1 MMQQSQ
7 SSQSSMSSTPRQS
20 SYRKSYQ
27 AQMSMSGSQYTISGE
42 VKVMKEAEKEQMKK
56 LNNSLV
62 NYIDKVHDL
71 EQMVKRLAAENAKL
85 VKKNK
90 KGQPEVDI
98 SALYEAE
105 LKRLRM
111 KVEELQGTNVEIAIE
126 RDNKAYEYEETV
138 VKYQGESKKVVVYE
152 KEIDGLRKD
161 VDDAT
166 VERSKMEGKIEAL
179 MEQIALERKVHEAEM
194 ENLRGQ
200 VQPIDASPLFSEMDS
215 KPSLLPDLTE
225 AIANVRKEYEAF
237 NAKSLEDLDSF
248 YKQKVEGL
256 NVQVKSLQVEIRE
269 VKTENV
275 EKRREVQRIELEL
288 SSLRQKK
295 ITLEKTIEALEAR
308 LAEQDKLKES
318 ELQAMRDQLNNTKQD
333 LGKYL
338 KQYQELNALKLSLDQ
353 EISIYRKLITG
364 EEVRIS
370 EVDTSMVASS
380 RSRSG
385 SKSSRSSSSSSSS
398 SSRSRSR
405 SGERKSKAKTTGPQ
419 KAAVVEEMIKSQNQ
433 QQQQSAA
440 KGKVTAT
447 AGAAAKGGKPND
459 DVISVSWKVKGGTIR
474 PKNPF
479 DAEEDA
485 EALHKAMKGAGT
497 DEDTVIAIL
506 TSRTK
511 SQRRQISTRYMAK
524 YKKDLL
530 KELEGEVLLSGNLL
544 TTIQHLM
551 WKRSVLDAQAI
562 RKAIKGFGTDESVL
576 IEILCTQS
584 SREINEIKKEYNEL
598 FKRDLVNDIKN
609 ETSSEF
615 KHFLLAILKG
625 LRVPDTGTVVAE
637 AAETD
642 AKQLLAIQVK
652 NWNPSNPTFLDIF
665 TQRSYQHLFYLFK
678 QCWPKLIK
686 EDLIESI
693 DRNCKGTLKRGLKTI
708 VRFSTLVPPQYYAA
722 QTRDALVA
730 KNVEDKQLI
739 YIMTT
744 RSEVDLIDIKE
755 EYNKMYKKTL
765 VKQIEEVTSGKY
777 KKILVSIAH

>member
-1 MMQQSQ
+1 
-7 SSQSSMSSTPRQS
+7 
-20 SYRKSYQ
+20 
-27 AQMSMSGSQYTISGE
+27 
-42 VKVMKEAEKEQMKK
+42 MKEAEKEQMKK

-71 EQMVKRLAAENAKL
+71 EQMVKKLAAENAKL

-126 RDNKAYEYEETV
+126 RDNKTYEYEETV

-288 SSLRQKK
+288 SALRQKK

-370 EVDTSMVASS
+370 EVDTSMVVGRSRSHS
-380 RSRSG
+380 RSRRSN
-385 SKSSRSSSSSSSS
+385 SSSSSSSD

-405 SGERKSKAKTTGPQ
+405 SGDRKSKGGPNQKTSSAAQ
-419 KAAVVEEMIKSQNQ
+419 KAPVVEQMMKASNRTPQQSSAKVSLSAKGKGSPAQ
-433 QQQQSAA
+433 QQQN
-440 KGKVTAT
+440 
-447 AGAAAKGGKPND
+447 KGGKPND
-459 DVISVSWKVKGGTIR
+459 VK
-474 PKNPF
+474 
-479 DAEEDA
+479 
-485 EALHKAMKGAGT
+485 
-497 DEDTVIAIL
+497 
-506 TSRTK
+506 
-511 SQRRQISTRYMAK
+511 
-524 YKKDLL
+524 
-530 KELEGEVLLSGNLL
+530 
-544 TTIQHLM
+544 
-551 WKRSVLDAQAI
+551 
-562 RKAIKGFGTDESVL
+562 
-576 IEILCTQS
+576 
-584 SREINEIKKEYNEL
+584 
-598 FKRDLVNDIKN
+598 
-609 ETSSEF
+609 
-615 KHFLLAILKG
+615 
-625 LRVPDTGTVVAE
+625 
-637 AAETD
+637 
-642 AKQLLAIQVK
+642 
-652 NWNPSNPTFLDIF
+652 
-665 TQRSYQHLFYLFK
+665 
-678 QCWPKLIK
+678 
-686 EDLIESI
+686 
-693 DRNCKGTLKRGLKTI
+693 
-708 VRFSTLVPPQYYAA
+708 
-722 QTRDALVA
+722 
-730 KNVEDKQLI
+730 
-739 YIMTT
+739 
-744 RSEVDLIDIKE
+744 
-755 EYNKMYKKTL
+755 
-765 VKQIEEVTSGKY
+765 
-777 KKILVSIAH
+777 

>member
-1 MMQQSQ
+1 
-7 SSQSSMSSTPRQS
+7 
-20 SYRKSYQ
+20 
-27 AQMSMSGSQYTISGE
+27 
-42 VKVMKEAEKEQMKK
+42 MKK

-71 EQMVKRLAAENAKL
+71 EQMVKRLSAENAKL
-85 VKKNK
+85 LKRAK
-90 KGQPEVDI
+90 KGHQEVDI
-98 SALYEAE
+98 SAMYEEE

-111 KVEELQGTNVEIAIE
+111 KVDHLQGENIQLAIE
-126 RDNKAYEYEETV
+126 RDNKTYDYEETY
-138 VKYQGESKKVVVYE
+138 VKFTAESKKVVTYE

-166 VERSKMEGKIEAL
+166 IERSKMEGKIESL
-179 MEQIALERKVHEAEM
+179 MEQLALERQVHQAEM
-194 ENLRGQ
+194 ENLRSM
-200 VQPIDASPLFSEMDS
+200 VQPVEVTPQYSGFED

-237 NAKSLEDLDSF
+237 NAKSLEDLDHF
-248 YKQKVEGL
+248 YKDKVEGL
-256 NVQVKSLQVEIRE
+256 NIQVKTLQVEIRD

-308 LAEQDKLKES
+308 LAEQDKLKEA
-318 ELQAMRDQLNNTKQD
+318 ELAAMRDQLDNTKQD

-370 EVDTSMVASS
+370 EVDTSMVVGRSRSHS
-380 RSRSG
+380 RSRRSN
-385 SKSSRSSSSSSSS
+385 SSSSSSSD

-405 SGERKSKAKTTGPQ
+405 SGDRKSKGGPNQKTSSAAQ
-419 KAAVVEEMIKSQNQ
+419 KAPVVEQMMKASNQTPQQSSAKVSLSAKGKGSPAQ
-433 QQQQSAA
+433 QQQN
-440 KGKVTAT
+440 
-447 AGAAAKGGKPND
+447 KGGKPND

-479 DAEEDA
+479 DADEDA
-485 EALHKAMKGAGT
+485 EALHKAIKGAGT
-497 DEDTVIAIL
+497 DEDTVIGIL
-506 TSRTK
+506 TTRTK
-511 SQRRQISTRYMAK
+511 SQRRQISVRYMAK

-544 TTIQHLM
+544 ATIQHLL

-598 FKRDLVNDIKN
+598 FKRDLIADVKN

-637 AAETD
+637 EAETD
-642 AKQLLAIQVK
+642 AKQLFAIQVK

-678 QCWPKLIK
+678 QCWTKHTK

-693 DRNCKGTLKRGLKTI
+693 EKNCKGNLKRGLKTI
-708 VRFSTLVPPQYYAA
+708 IRFSTLIPPQYYAA

-730 KNVEDKQLI
+730 KKVEDKQLI
-739 YIMTT
+739 YILTT
-744 RSEVDLIDIKE
+744 RSEVDLIDIRE
-755 EYNKMYKKTL
+755 EYNRLYKTPL
-765 VKQIEEVTSGKY
+765 IKQIEDVTSGKY
-777 KKILVSIAH
+777 KKILVSIAN